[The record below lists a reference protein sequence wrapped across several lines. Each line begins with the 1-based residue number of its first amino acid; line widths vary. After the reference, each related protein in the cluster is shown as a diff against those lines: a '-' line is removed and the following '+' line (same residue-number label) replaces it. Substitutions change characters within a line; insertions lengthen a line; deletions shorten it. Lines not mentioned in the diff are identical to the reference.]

1 MILSSRISHKVRRIT
16 SKSFLFSVN
25 DQCVCYKTKSKMSFF
40 KWKCRQY
47 YVVSIFTYLSD
58 KLRNIVKC
66 AEAKN
71 SFRVHEISV
80 FK

>member
-1 MILSSRISHKVRRIT
+1 
-16 SKSFLFSVN
+16 
-25 DQCVCYKTKSKMSFF
+25 MSLF

-58 KLRNIVKC
+58 KLRNIGKC
-66 AEAKN
+66 TEAKN
-71 SFRVHEISV
+71 GFRVHEISV